1 MTHQVINGSGKRKN
15 IHTSLGQSIE
25 LICLGELKVH
35 LFNSAFVSDPGC
47 VSNTSGSMDWLQRN
61 FGIFSVF
68 AELQELQVL
77 NPDFS
82 SVSGLGVCL
91 DGYPL
96 NNITAPL
103 TDMCHLSFAFSIC
116 RRNHCRCLP
125 QPKWHNW
132 HWPLGHWMTQM
143 TLNLCLRGWRKVT
156 LSKMLTSFWRNW
168 PQRKR

>member
-1 MTHQVINGSGKRKN
+1 MTHQVINGSGKHKN
-15 IHTSLGQSIE
+15 IHTSLGQSIA

-68 AELQELQVL
+68 AELQELQLL

-96 NNITAPL
+96 NNITVPI
-103 TDMCHLSFAFSIC
+103 TDMRHFSFFFFY
-116 RRNHCRCLP
+116 L
-125 QPKWHNW
+125 
-132 HWPLGHWMTQM
+132 
-143 TLNLCLRGWRKVT
+143 
-156 LSKMLTSFWRNW
+156 
-168 PQRKR
+168 

>member
-1 MTHQVINGSGKRKN
+1 MTHQVINGSGKHKN
-15 IHTSLGQSIE
+15 VHTSLGQSIE
-25 LICLGELKVH
+25 VICLGELKVH

-82 SVSGLGVCL
+82 SVSFLGVCL

-96 NNITAPL
+96 NNITVPL
-103 TDMCHLSFAFSIC
+103 TDMCHLSFSLLFVEGITVAAYPNPSGTIDID
-116 RRNHCRCLP
+116 L
-125 QPKWHNW
+125 W
-132 HWPLGHWMTQM
+132 GIE
-143 TLNLCLRGWRKVT
+143 
-156 LSKMLTSFWRNW
+156 
-168 PQRKR
+168 